1 MPSSEKSKC
10 CGAYVTRRFFMP
22 CYSCACLMGNSELL
36 CMWSGWIVPLYRE
49 KSERR
54 RESKH
59 CGLYGLHF
67 ANNCTHYGAWAAH
80 LNKKVTL
87 EEILVLRR
95 VWITLRQQLH
105 ECLSPDKGRVVGQ
118 LL

>member
-1 MPSSEKSKC
+1 MIDNKVGKITKKEIMELCPDIRKYLHHFAQKSWC
-10 CGAYVTRRFFMP
+10 CGEYVYSTFFML
-22 CYSCACLMGNSELL
+22 CHSCACLMGNSELL

-67 ANNCTHYGAWAAH
+67 VSDCMHYGAWAAH
-80 LNKKVTL
+80 LNKKVTTKR
-87 EEILVLRR
+87 I
-95 VWITLRQQLH
+95 
-105 ECLSPDKGRVVGQ
+105 
-118 LL
+118 

>member
-67 ANNCTHYGAWAAH
+67 VSDCMHYGAWAAH

-87 EEILVLRR
+87 EEILALGR

-105 ECLSPDKGRVVGQ
+105 ALWCLGCTFK
-118 LL
+118 